1 MRNVLILLFS
11 LFFFGCSSSYVS
23 KQQTVTIAQGVQFQL
38 IKEHPFEGGIELLQS
53 AQVNFKGESHDLLFQ
68 TEVTAQKLVMFGLSA
83 TGTRLF
89 SIQLSGEQITA
100 SGLPTEDGLKAE
112 YLLADM
118 QLCLWSLSAI
128 NQSLSGARL
137 IQQSPGK
144 RVMVRNGLEIISIE
158 YSDTELY
165 KGQIHFQHLERDYS
179 LLIEPLSIEE
189 TQHDPE

>member
-1 MRNVLILLFS
+1 MRNVLILFFS
-11 LFFFGCSSSYVS
+11 LFFFGCTSSYVS
-23 KQQTVTIAQGVQFQL
+23 KQQTVTIAKGVQFQL
-38 IKEHPFEGGIELLQS
+38 IKEHPFENGIELLQS

-68 TEVTAQKLVMFGLSA
+68 TEVTAQTLVMVGLSA

-118 QLCLWSLSAI
+118 QLSLWSVSAL
-128 NQSLSGARL
+128 NQSLSGAQL
-137 IQQSPGK
+137 IQVSPTR
-144 RVMVRNGLEIISIE
+144 RVIVRNNNEIISID
-158 YSDTELY
+158 YSHSELY
-165 KGQIHFQHLERDYS
+165 KGQIHFQHLERGYS
-179 LLIEPLSIEE
+179 LLIEPLSIIE